1 MHDFYF
7 FSPCTFCLG
16 TIIDNRVSSTAEENE
31 VGSMAGEGFIEVLT
45 KKQRRLLEEERR
57 KKEQAAQVRSRR
69 QKKLELL
76 RCFDSS
82 QRYKAPK
89 SVWISRKMQ
98 LAKVGLIWY
107 QAWEMYFGSDGRGCW
122 FEKDSLKISDC
133 SHLAESLI
141 VSQGGFFKVR
151 LTQSNLAYWACW
163 WDTGQQWAVED
174 LCTLWPHQRVTVRT
188 GCGSVFARL
197 TSFVSG
203 HLTRKK
209 NKLELSQ
216 FYVQNRVMEL
226 I

>member
-89 SVWISRKMQ
+89 SVWISRKTQ

-141 VSQGGFFKVR
+141 VSQGGFFKVSLFKDLLKATW
-151 LTQSNLAYWACW
+151 LTEPVGGILGSSE
-163 WDTGQQWAVED
+163 QW
-174 LCTLWPHQRVTVRT
+174 RT
-188 GCGSVFARL
+188 SAP
-197 TSFVSG
+197 SG
-203 HLTRKK
+203 HINVLLLEQDVVASLPGLPALCLGTLPERKT
-209 NKLELSQ
+209 NWNFHS
-216 FYVQNRVMEL
+216 FMFR
-226 I
+226 IG